1 MLGDL
6 VYEAEGKVNGFKS
19 LPNRKMG
26 QTVAMHGVLF
36 GEAFSD
42 TYELQVEHRP
52 DGTGFVELHGS
63 LTTDSGVTID
73 YSGIGNGKRREDG
86 SMIYNGAACH
96 GCPSGKFARLNGMA
110 VAWEMEVDSG
120 GYFRGKGWEWK

>member
-6 VYEAEGKVNGFKS
+6 VYEAEGKVNGFKR

-26 QTVAMHGVLF
+26 QTVAMQGVLF
-36 GEAFSD
+36 GEEFSA

-63 LTTDSGVTID
+63 MIMDSGVTID
-73 YSGIGNGKRREDG
+73 YSGIGNGRRRQDG
-86 SMIYNGAACH
+86 TMIYNGAACH
-96 GCPSGKFARLNGMA
+96 ICPPGKFGMLNGIA
-110 VAWEMEVDSG
+110 VVWEMEVDPA
-120 GYFRGKGWEWK
+120 GYFQGKGWEWK